1 MKFIFFF
8 IAVWV
13 ISPVL
18 GQEGVEDHIA
28 RGNEFYKQQQYDK
41 AIDEY
46 DKALQINPNNTT
58 AKFNMANALY
68 KQKKQ
73 TEAIRVYSDVS
84 NTAREASF
92 RSKNYYNKGVVYSR
106 QKKIEESIEEY
117 KSALRLNPDDQEAR
131 ENLQKALLEL
141 KKNQQQN
148 QQNQNQKKQQ
158 QSQSKLNQKQAE
170 QKLKQLEQ
178 KQKETQEKVQKSKNK
193 SSGGIGKDW

>member
-1 MKFIFFF
+1 MGT
-8 IAVWV
+8 
-13 ISPVL
+13 VL
-18 GQEGVEDHIA
+18 GQGVVDDYISK
-28 RGNEFYKQQQYDK
+28 GNEYYKQKRYDK

-68 KQKKQ
+68 KQAKQ
-73 TEAIRVYSDVS
+73 TEAIRVYSDIT

-92 RSKNYYNKGVVYSR
+92 RSKNFYNTGVVYSR
-106 QKKIEESIEEY
+106 QKKLEESIEEY

-141 KKNQQQN
+141 KKNNQQQN
-148 QQNQNQKKQQ
+148 QQNQKQKQQ

-170 QKLKQLEQ
+170 QKLDQLE
-178 KQKETQEKVQKSKNK
+178 KKEKETQEKVQKSKNK
-193 SSGGIGKDW
+193 TSGGGKDW